1 MSPRHHRLEGENN
14 VPLFLIFFS
23 ENRRSKSDWAP
34 NFSEENFSK
43 VKIGISSD
51 EVLALMGKPLYTSE
65 NCVDGCFWHY
75 TKQDSGTSDYDQRW
89 VIFDSGYKVV
99 EIRKSFFID

>member
-1 MSPRHHRLEGENN
+1 MYSYGYGINDAFWRVVWSIDEGT
-14 VPLFLIFFS
+14 VWS
-23 ENRRSKSDWAP
+23 P

-43 VKIGISSD
+43 VKIGTTSD
-51 EVLALMGKPLYTSE
+51 EVLALIGKPLFTSE

-75 TKQDSGTSDYDQRW
+75 TKQDSGTSDFDQRW
-89 VIFDSGYKVV
+89 VIFDSSYKVV